1 MKQKSLISWIFLLL
15 TVMLSAQ
22 TTGGIRSTMQ
32 VPDGNY
38 RVRLTLGDADG
49 ETQTTVQAE
58 SRRLFLHNIQT
69 KRGEFKTY
77 SFTVNKRN
85 KYIGDNDSV
94 RIKPRETGKLN
105 WDDYL
110 TVEFSGENPS
120 FSKIEVEPVNDAIT
134 VFLCGNSTVVDQ
146 DNEPFAAWGQMI
158 PAFFNEQVS
167 FANYAESGESSN
179 TFIAAKRL
187 EKALTFMKAGDYV
200 LIEFGH
206 NDEKQQGEDKGAYK
220 HFTKSLQVYIDE
232 ARKRGAHPI
241 LITPTQRRNFDESGK
256 IVETHGEFPQAI
268 RDLAAKENV
277 PLIDLTAMTSQL
289 YYALGVEGSK
299 KALVHYPANTFP
311 EQTTALADN
320 THFNAY
326 GAYQVAK
333 CVINGLK
340 ANKTPLIQHLRE
352 NDQSYNPA
360 HPDDPTTF
368 YWKLQM
374 SFKIEKPDGN

>member
-1 MKQKSLISWIFLLL
+1 MKPIYLFFFAFLITSVTYGQNQLIA
-15 TVMLSAQ
+15 T
-22 TTGGIRSTMQ
+22 Q

-38 RVRLTLGDADG
+38 RVRLTLGNADS
-49 ETQTTVQAE
+49 ETRTTVQAE
-58 SRRLFLHNIQT
+58 SRRLFLHNILT
-69 KRGEFKTY
+69 SKGEFKTY

-94 RIKPRETGKLN
+94 RIKPREAGKLN

-110 TVEFSGENPS
+110 SIEFSGEKPGL
-120 FSKIEVEPVNDAIT
+120 SKIEVEPVSDAIT

-146 DNEPFAAWGQMI
+146 DDEPWAAWGQMI

-187 EKALTFMKAGDYV
+187 EKALTFMKAGDYM

-220 HFTKSLQVYIDE
+220 HFTKSLQIYIDE
-232 ARKRGAHPI
+232 ARKKGACPV

-256 IVETHGEFPQAI
+256 LIETHGDFPQAVK
-268 RDLAAKENV
+268 DLAIQENV

-299 KALVHYPANTFP
+299 KALVHYPKGTYP
-311 EQTTALADN
+311 GQTTDLADN

-326 GAYQVAK
+326 GAFQVAK
-333 CVINGLK
+333 CVIEGLK
-340 ANKTPLIQHLRE
+340 ANKVPLIQHLRDE
-352 NDQSYNPA
+352 NQVYNPA
-360 HPDDPTTF
+360 QPDNPKTF
-368 YWKLQM
+368 YWKPQL
-374 SFKIEKPDGN
+374 SVKIEKPDGN